1 MLVNNFTIDPGSI
14 TRRENMAKKTAE
26 VKDALLEKGKEVTKT
41 VKETSKKV
49 ADTATDVAKSAAEK
63 AVEVKKSAAASTKKV
78 AEKAADT
85 ANTVKK
91 ATKATTKKVAD
102 KKAELVSEIYVQY
115 AGREASSDAII
126 AKITDAYVAEGHRAS
141 SIKSLQVYLKPEENA
156 AYYVINK
163 KNAGRIDLF

>member
-1 MLVNNFTIDPGSI
+1 
-14 TRRENMAKKTAE
+14 MAKKTAE

-85 ANTVKK
+85 ANTVK
-91 ATKATTKKVAD
+91 KATTKKVAD